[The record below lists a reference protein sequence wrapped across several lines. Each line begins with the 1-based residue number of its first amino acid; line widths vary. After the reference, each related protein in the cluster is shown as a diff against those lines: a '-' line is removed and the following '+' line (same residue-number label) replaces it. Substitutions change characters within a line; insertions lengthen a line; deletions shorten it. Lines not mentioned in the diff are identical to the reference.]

1 MGGRWTVGEAEGGGA
16 IEGEGAEESGGEKSR
31 CGRAEEFGGGRSQH
45 GSCNQPSRLTLI
57 YVYSDLGNT
66 QT

>member
-1 MGGRWTVGEAEGGGA
+1 MGEAEGGGA
-16 IEGEGAEESGGEKSR
+16 IEGAEESGGERSR
-31 CGRAEEFGGGRSQH
+31 CGRAEFGGGRSQH
-45 GSCNQPSRLTLI
+45 GSCNQPSRPTLI